1 MQYVGMR
8 ANQIIHSKFEE
19 EEYAESIE
27 IVRYYGM
34 CYIHAFFENCA

>member
-8 ANQIIHSKFEE
+8 AYQIIHSKFEE

-27 IVRYYGM
+27 IVRYYG
-34 CYIHAFFENCA
+34 YVLHSRFFENCA